1 MRIRGPVPILLL
13 LAGLVAVPLALAQV
27 TNRYQVASDPEGKG
41 YPASLAVVIASPPDY
56 VLDYV
61 GRLANDA
68 QWKGPRYQ
76 ATGNAS
82 LGGEAALGW
91 SASIEKKPSN
101 RQTIIDGL
109 VQDWMVVQE
118 GSEPIER
125 RVAGKSVG
133 TLPGTWVLTQGSVMA
148 GEARYEA
155 GLVFPLCGRTA
166 HVWISALTPA
176 SDSAGGAMGFGEY
189 RMANGQAPTIWNRE
203 QVLATIRGIS
213 VEGSMPAG
221 RITAARRGGTIGGR
235 ITDCNRHAVA
245 AVAVRLERLVGKR
258 WQTAVRGKTKAD
270 GSYALPARG
279 AGPFRVVSGS
289 KRSSAIR

>member
-1 MRIRGPVPILLL
+1 MRTQRLVFILL

-27 TNRYQVASDPEGKG
+27 TNRYKIASAAEGKG
-41 YPASLAVVIASPPDY
+41 YPASLAVMIASPPDY

-76 ATGNAS
+76 ATGLAS
-82 LGGEAALGW
+82 LGGDAALGW
-91 SASIEKKPSN
+91 SASVEKKPSN
-101 RQTIIDGL
+101 RQTIIDAL
-109 VQDWMVVQE
+109 VHDWDVVQE

-166 HVWISALTPA
+166 HLWISALLP
-176 SDSAGGAMGFGEY
+176 SGDSAGGAMGFGEY
-189 RMANGQAPTIWNRE
+189 RMADGSKPTAWNRA
-203 QVLATIRGIS
+203 QVLATIQGVS
-213 VEGSMPAG
+213 VDGSMPAA
-221 RITAARRGGTIGGR
+221 RLTAARRGRAIAGR
-235 ITDCNRHAVA
+235 AADCNGHPAAGLAVK
-245 AVAVRLERLVGKR
+245 LERRVGKR
-258 WQTAVRGKTKAD
+258 WVRAATGRTRAD
-270 GSYALPARG
+270 GSYSLPAKE
-279 AGPFRVVSGS
+279 AGPFRVVVGS
-289 KRSSAIR
+289 KRSAAIR